1 MNKKLISVA
10 VLSAF
15 AASSAH
21 AGFFVS
27 KEKKQELRKKM
38 QEYKGNGFK
47 EAIQFNGQLTSE
59 VIRDN
64 ANRNSGLISVIAPK
78 NGGVIACKVSN
89 TVLFL
94 TGNTDK
100 NLYAKCHGQGG
111 APVTEDQ
118 VPDMGGETV
127 VEEPDSVVETPVDMP
142 VTEEDTTPPTQEE
155 ADETQEAPV
164 VDEPVADPAPPAD
177 EPADTPVESPV
188 DAPANDPVDEPA
200 GDSAPVDGDTQPI
213 DAPADSGANQPGNAD
228 DANDTV
234 IDEPTS
240 DNGGTG
246 VDGSPDTNA
255 PNTETVV
262 DEGNGTNNQPIQETD
277 RPTIDDDAFNF

>member
-21 AGFFVS
+21 AGFFIS
-27 KEKKQELRKKM
+27 KEKKQELRQKM
-38 QEYKGNGFK
+38 QEYKGNGFR

-64 ANRNSGLISVIAPK
+64 ASRNSGLISVIAPK
-78 NGGVIACKVSN
+78 NGGLIACKVSN

-100 NLYAKCHGQGG
+100 NLYSKCQGQGG

-118 VPDMGGETV
+118 VPDTGGETV
-127 VEEPDSVVETPVDMP
+127 AETPDTVVEAPVDMP
-142 VTEEDTTPPTQEE
+142 VSEEDTTPPTQEE
-155 ADETQEAPV
+155 ADETQDTPV
-164 VDEPVADPAPPAD
+164 VDQPVEEPAADPAPPAD
-177 EPADTPVESPV
+177 EPVTP
-188 DAPANDPVDEPA
+188 PVDEPS
-200 GDSAPVDGDTQPI
+200 GDPAPVDEGTTPIQP
-213 DAPADSGANQPGNAD
+213 PADNGTNQPGNTD

-234 IDEPTS
+234 IDEPTAG
-240 DNGGTG
+240 NGDETVEGN
-246 VDGSPDTNA
+246 PDTES

-262 DEGNGTNNQPIQETD
+262 DEGDGTNNQPIQETD